1 MVQRD
6 VSTVEGYLEALPPDR
21 RPVIERTLA
30 FVREHIPDGFEE
42 GIAFGMI
49 GWVVPL
55 ERYPDTYNGQPLGIV
70 SLAAQKRHN
79 ALYLSAPYADPALD
93 AKIRDAYTEAGM
105 KLDMGKSCVRF
116 QRFDQLH
123 TDVLGEV
130 VAALSPDAFIELYE
144 GARQRSSGRRPGR
157 R

>member
-1 MVQRD
+1 MVQRN

-21 RPVIERTLA
+21 RAVIERTLA
-30 FVREHIPDGFEE
+30 FVRAHVPDGFQE

-79 ALYLSAPYADPALD
+79 ALYLSAPYADPALN
-93 AKIRDAYTEAGM
+93 AKIEDAYAEAGM

-123 TDVLGEV
+123 TEVLGEV
-130 VAALSPDAFIELYE
+130 IAALSPDAFIDLYE
-144 GARQRSSGRRPGR
+144 RARSSAPSTRTRRR
-157 R
+157 